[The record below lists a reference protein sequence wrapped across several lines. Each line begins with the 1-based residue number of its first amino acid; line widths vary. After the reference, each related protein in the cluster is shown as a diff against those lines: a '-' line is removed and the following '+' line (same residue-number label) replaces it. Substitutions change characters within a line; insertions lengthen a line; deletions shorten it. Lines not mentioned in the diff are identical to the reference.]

1 MKCSLEVVEGETK
14 SDNHPTVA
22 TAGSRFNRR
31 GECDNVRTQSNRRFE
46 MVFMS
51 LDKKD
56 VIKIAHLARLDIT
69 EAEVAAT
76 TESLSRILGLIE
88 QMNAVDT
95 RAVAPM
101 AHPQDAALRLRDD
114 RVTEPDQRDKFQK
127 IAPATEAGL
136 YLVPKVIE

>member
-1 MKCSLEVVEGETK
+1 
-14 SDNHPTVA
+14 
-22 TAGSRFNRR
+22 
-31 GECDNVRTQSNRRFE
+31 
-46 MVFMS
+46 MS
-51 LDKKD
+51 FDRKD

-95 RAVAPM
+95 KAVAPM

-114 RVTEPDQRDKFQK
+114 RVSEPDQRDKFQK